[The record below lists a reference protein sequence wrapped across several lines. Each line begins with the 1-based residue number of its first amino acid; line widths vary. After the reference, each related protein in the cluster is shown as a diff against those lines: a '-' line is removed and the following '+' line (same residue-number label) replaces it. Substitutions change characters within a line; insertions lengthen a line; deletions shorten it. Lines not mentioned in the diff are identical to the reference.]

1 MLERAAVMHP
11 FLFVFSSRIHDDY
24 KSSFLLEVYNKKEG
38 DFVSPFSCLVLF
50 NGVLFWACIFIFFWW
65 PHIVVVS

>member
-11 FLFVFSSRIHDDY
+11 FLFIFSSRIHDDY

-50 NGVLFWACIFIFFWW
+50 D
-65 PHIVVVS
+65 